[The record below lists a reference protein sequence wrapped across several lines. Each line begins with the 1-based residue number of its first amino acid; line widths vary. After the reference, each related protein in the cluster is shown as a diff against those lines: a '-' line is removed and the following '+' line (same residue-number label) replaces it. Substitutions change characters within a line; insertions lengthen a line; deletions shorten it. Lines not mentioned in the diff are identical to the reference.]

1 MPSKESVGSC
11 VSPTPTPFSFPGSFP
26 YPAPQGERGCPHP
39 HPLEMG
45 PGQEYRLVV
54 VSYLPVGV
62 CLYYRELS
70 ELPYVKSCIALGSGN
85 TKAGAGAAKTK
96 AQGRDANYHLR
107 KETLSLLM
115 FCAPSNR
122 RQPFSYH
129 TENGGL
135 RAGILVFCPFS
146 FFFCLSNFE

>member
-1 MPSKESVGSC
+1 MPSKESMGSC

-39 HPLEMG
+39 HPLEIG
-45 PGQEYRLVV
+45 HGQEYWLVV

-96 AQGRDANYHLR
+96 AQGRNANYHLL
-107 KETLSLLM
+107 KESLSVLM
-115 FCAPSNR
+115 LCAPSNR
-122 RQPFSYH
+122 RRPFSYH
-129 TENGGL
+129 TKMTDFEHFRVL
-135 RAGILVFCPFS
+135 SVFS
-146 FFFCLSNFE
+146 